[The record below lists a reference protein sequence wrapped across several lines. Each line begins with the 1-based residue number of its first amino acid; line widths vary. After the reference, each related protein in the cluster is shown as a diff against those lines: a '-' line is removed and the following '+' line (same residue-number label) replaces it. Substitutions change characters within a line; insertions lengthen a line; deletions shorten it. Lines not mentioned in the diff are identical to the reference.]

1 MGDVEEVNCSDKILK
16 FDYSIMFRNLN
27 TPFYIDKK
35 IIVGFFIALL
45 YLIHPSAV
53 AITGRSEAAQSMS
66 TGRETISLGA
76 RNSLISSQSY
86 T

>member
-1 MGDVEEVNCSDKILK
+1 MYLNEFKLLFELK
-16 FDYSIMFRNLN
+16 KSNVRLLI
-27 TPFYIDKK
+27 TP
-35 IIVGFFIALL
+35 V

-86 T
+86 K